1 MEAVK
6 SKMRFSEKHLEETKA
21 IEKALAKIKPF
32 LIQEA
37 REKGTPIVV
46 GDKNGQPLP
55 ITPDQFEK
63 GEY

>member
-1 MEAVK
+1 MEAISKQVK
-6 SKMRFSEKHLEETKA
+6 FSERHEDLAKA
-21 IEKALAKIKPF
+21 TEKALAKIKPF

-46 GDKNGQPLP
+46 GDKNGKPLH